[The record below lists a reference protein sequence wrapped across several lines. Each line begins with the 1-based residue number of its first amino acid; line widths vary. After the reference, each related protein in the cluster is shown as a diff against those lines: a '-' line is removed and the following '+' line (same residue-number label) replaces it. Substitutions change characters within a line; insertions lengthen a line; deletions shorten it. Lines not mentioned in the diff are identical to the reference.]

1 MDTIASTYNRKYSV
15 LLLCQPFRANHP
27 QRIRFFA
34 KFVRSIY
41 EESIGFGTKIRAS
54 CFIISFTI
62 RMEILCP
69 PFVPCRYLPHRAFN
83 YTSTFSSSECIWK
96 IAAASDNLIKV
107 MGIIRGLP

>member
-1 MDTIASTYNRKYSV
+1 MK
-15 LLLCQPFRANHP
+15 
-27 QRIRFFA
+27 
-34 KFVRSIY
+34 K
-41 EESIGFGTKIRAS
+41 SIGFECTESSRELLYNFVYSAL
-54 CFIISFTI
+54 

-69 PFVPCRYLPHRAFN
+69 PLAPCRYPPLCAFN